1 MKARSGHF
9 IFDKK
14 VRYKDLAPVFR
25 TVFVKFLEETA
36 QMPAEKENAEVLIE
50 ENLRDLRKN
59 LKPEGYNREGFMRV
73 IFPIIPKGVQF
84 YVYTRAKTTE
94 TVRVAET
101 ISRILTKHK
110 LKHTVEWDRMIL
122 YADRK

>member
-14 VRYKDLAPVFR
+14 VRYKDLAPVFHALF
-25 TVFVKFLEETA
+25 TKFLEETN

-50 ENLRDLRKN
+50 ENLRDLKKN
-59 LKPEGYNREGFMRV
+59 RKPEGHNREGFMRM
-73 IFPIIPKGVQF
+73 IFPIVPKGVQF
-84 YVYTRAKTTE
+84 YIYTRAKTTE
-94 TVRVAET
+94 TVRTAET
-101 ISRILTKHK
+101 LSRILTKYR
-110 LKHTVEWDRMIL
+110 LKHTVEWDKMIL

>member
-14 VRYKDLAPVFR
+14 VRFKDLVPVFR
-25 TVFVKFLEETA
+25 PLFTKFLEETG
-36 QMPAEKENAEVLIE
+36 QMPAEKESLDVLVE

-59 LKPEGYNREGFMRV
+59 TKPEGHNREGFMRM
-73 IFPIIPKGVQF
+73 IFPIVPKGVQF
-84 YVYTRAKTTE
+84 YIYTRAKTTE

-101 ISRILTKHK
+101 MSRLLTKAK
-110 LKHTVEWDRMIL
+110 LKHTVEWDKMIL
-122 YADRK
+122 YADKK

>member
-9 IFDKK
+9 SFDKK

-25 TVFVKFLEETA
+25 TLFVKFLEETN
-36 QMPAEKENAEVLIE
+36 QIPAEKENVEVLVE

-59 LKPEGYNREGFMRV
+59 KKPEGHNREGFMRM
-73 IFPIIPKGVQF
+73 IFPITPKGVHF
-84 YVYTRAKTTE
+84 YIYTRAKTTE
-94 TVRVAET
+94 TARVAET
-101 ISRILTKHK
+101 LSRILTKHK
-110 LKHTVEWDRMIL
+110 LKHSVEWDKMIL